1 MRRRE
6 DPWRTTSNG
15 TWWPYSEKRYQ
26 QNVRRYQEQLNERQ
40 DRINAAMEETSGG
53 FQRLP
58 FELQRRILREAGLY
72 DMPPR
77 PSRGEWIR
85 PHTSR
90 EFYGY

>member
-1 MRRRE
+1 MQRRD
-6 DPWRTTSNG
+6 DPWRPTSRG
-15 TWWPYSEKRYQ
+15 YYFKYSEKRYQ
-26 QNVRRYQEQLNERQ
+26 QNVRRYQEQLNERHE
-40 DRINAAMEETSGG
+40 RINVALEETSGG

-77 PSRGEWIR
+77 PARGEWLR

-90 EFYGY
+90 EFYG